1 MRNPD
6 KYIRKYFFDTLNGM
20 VVNGKTIPVYDTNAP
35 NNEKFLVILST
46 QSGSDNWNS
55 KCSVDKDREILIDVV
70 TRFNGLVGSRVM
82 ADDIVEKILELTQ
95 DIQIE
100 NFTTQYYNKS
110 FPADLTL
117 TQSTETI
124 HRKFINYQIKLK
136 ENG

>member
-20 VVNGKTIPVYDTNAP
+20 VVNGKTIPVYDTNTP

-46 QSGSDNWNS
+46 QAGSDNWKS

-70 TRFNGLVGSRVM
+70 TRFKGLVGSRAM

-95 DIQIE
+95 NIQIE
-100 NFTTQYYNKS
+100 NFTIQYYNKS
-110 FPADLTL
+110 FPTDLTL
-117 TQSTETI
+117 TQSAETI

>member
-20 VVNGKTIPVYDTNAP
+20 VVNGKTIPVYDTNTP
-35 NNEKFLVILST
+35 NDEKFLVILST
-46 QSGSDNWNS
+46 QSGSDNRVS
-55 KCSVDKDREILIDVV
+55 KCSLDIDREILIDVV
-70 TRFNGLVGSRVM
+70 TRFTGRVGSREM

-95 DIQIE
+95 KITIE
-100 NFTTQYYNKS
+100 NFTLQYYNKS
-110 FPADLTL
+110 FPSDLTL
-117 TQSTETI
+117 NQSTETI